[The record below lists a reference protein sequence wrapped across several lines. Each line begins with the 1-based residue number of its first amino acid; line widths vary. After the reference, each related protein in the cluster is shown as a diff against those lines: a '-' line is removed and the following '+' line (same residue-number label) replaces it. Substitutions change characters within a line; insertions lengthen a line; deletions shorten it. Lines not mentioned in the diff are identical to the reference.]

1 MAAATNGGSSTAEGL
16 SPAQQLLAKHKADE
30 AHTVQVEDVV
40 DEDDIQHPPPSATH
54 APTNEPNAVAGAA
67 APMSE
72 VAKGK
77 QKAVEPQEQPKQQS
91 APRLNTD
98 SEEAF
103 PALGPPK
110 GRAPP
115 PVAQVWGKKPAIV
128 SLNGNKA
135 SVNGKTPSSTTS
147 SRPGTPASTV
157 NGSAGQPG
165 VALPGRH
172 VERITFTP
180 RQLKDP
186 KDMRKPI
193 PQLLQEINK
202 KSKAK
207 VTIREGMG
215 GVRVLEGTGPVDA
228 VREALREI
236 ATQIGAKQAVTVA
249 VPASVRAQIIGRGGA
264 TIQAM
269 SKRTGAKIQVPKQ
282 EQLAAPVEDDDD
294 ATIDVTIEGDPVA
307 AELARRE
314 IEQIVNEKTGSVNYR
329 LRDIPPEF
337 YPFLAGPRNA
347 GLSRFANSGDV
358 RVNIPHYHT
367 WRDNAPAQPAARGA
381 PAAFTPQSSLPIHIS
396 GDRLAAQQARDQ
408 IQREVEALRR
418 QLTTEEM
425 PVERGKHQFILGD
438 EGDALHDFME
448 ETGCSIIMPP
458 SDEDSEYLYVI
469 GPADRIQGGVD
480 KVMDLASSMALTN
493 VDVARQHANAPRGG
507 FTHARNLTR
516 YLQQRQAVADLEK
529 RHNARIVLPSGQ
541 SSAPWEVYS
550 REGKDG
556 MRARQEIM
564 DLIKAHPPSRV
575 HPMDVH
581 PFFHQQLQEREAAKI
596 RREHGVHL
604 VFPDGPDGDPV
615 LLVYEKPGSPSGYEF
630 PRQQP
635 TAAEIQEHQQAIE
648 LARKYLEELIRAHEE
663 IVSRDIEA
671 EAKFHPKVQRF
682 VNQEQQGLP
691 QNQYPVQLLFGQPA
705 RPQLQ
710 RTPTGSFVLRGPS
723 SAVDDMNAK
732 ILAFLEQ
739 AEKDELE
746 RSYTTNF
753 EFPQKFAN
761 LLIGRR
767 GDNINKLREQFD
779 VDIQVQDGKV
789 ELKGPQA
796 KCAACK
802 NHILSQAKKWE
813 DEATH
818 TITVKPEYHRDLIG
832 QKGSQVNRLQE
843 RYNVRINFPRTSA
856 AGDDDAATE
865 SSVKNVRQQAPDQVV
880 IRGPSKGVNEAKS
893 ELLDLLNYLMD
904 NSYVA
909 TVSVA
914 QSQIPQ
920 LIGSGGREMDALRAQ
935 TGCQI
940 DVPPAKDA
948 DASGRVEIRIKG
960 NKKKV
965 EETKKII
972 QDRSKEFDNNVTRT
986 IEVDKKHH
994 RAIIGAGGGFRS
1006 AHSTLNNT
1014 NKYTGA
1020 NIHRIVSSAGGP
1032 EDARAAA
1039 RMVKFPPAG
1048 TDSNTIRVEGP
1059 QAIVDKIIAAIES
1072 HVRQKEG
1079 EVSESMEVPPEQHR
1093 LLIGRGGE
1101 TRRSIESKFNVSVDI
1116 PRQGTT
1122 GPARS
1127 MIKVTGSS
1135 EGVPQAQEHIF
1146 KLLKEQEGETIQVP
1160 RKYHH
1165 AITEDGRIFR
1175 RLRDEHRVSVDH
1187 GGVELPPRPSS
1198 TRGAK
1203 RRVNGSSAMPLITDD
1218 APSAQDAHSWEVV
1231 DAAGAEGQDDGHV
1244 PWILRGPPSNV
1255 AKARAHIEAALRKA
1269 QTPSATGFLILPD
1282 PKVYR
1287 YVIGPKGATINDI
1300 RERTGCKINVP
1311 KQGEKDAE
1319 EGIEIIGSKEG
1330 VEQARDLILEAVKN
1344 GGQGSGGAR
1353 RG

>member
-1 MAAATNGGSSTAEGL
+1 MAAATNGGPSTAEGL

-30 AHTVQVEDVV
+30 VHQVQVEDVV

-54 APTNEPNAVAGAA
+54 PPATEPDAVAGAP

-77 QKAVEPQEQPKQQS
+77 QKVVEPEVQPKKQPPP
-91 APRLNTD
+91 ALNTD

-115 PVAQVWGKKPAIV
+115 PVAQAWGRKPAIV
-128 SLNGNKA
+128 SLNGNKT

-147 SRPGTPASTV
+147 SRPSTPASAV
-157 NGSAGQPG
+157 NGAAGQTG

-172 VERITFTP
+172 VERIIFAP

-186 KDMRKPI
+186 KDMKKPVS
-193 PQLLQEINK
+193 QLLQEINK

-207 VTIREGMG
+207 VTMREGMG
-215 GVRVLEGTGPVDA
+215 GVRILEGTGPVDA

-264 TIQAM
+264 TIQAI
-269 SKRTGAKIQVPKQ
+269 SKRTCAKIQIPKQ
-282 EQLAAPVEDDDD
+282 EAPVMPTEDDDD

-329 LRDIPPEF
+329 LRDIPPEY
-337 YPFLAGPRNA
+337 YPFLAGPRSA
-347 GLSRFANSGDV
+347 GLSRFGNGDA

-367 WRDNAPAQPAARGA
+367 WRDNAPAQPTARGA
-381 PAAFTPQSSLPIHIS
+381 PAPFAPQSSLPIHIS

-408 IQREVEALRR
+408 IQREAEALRR
-418 QLTTEEM
+418 QLTMEEM

-458 SDEDSEYLYVI
+458 SNDDSEYLYVV
-469 GPADRIQGGVD
+469 GPADRIQEGVD
-480 KVMDLASSMALTN
+480 KVIDLASSMALTN
-493 VDVARQHANAPRGG
+493 VDIARQHANTPMGG
-507 FTHARNLTR
+507 SAHARNLTR

-529 RHNARIVLPSGQ
+529 RHNARIVLPSAQ

-564 DLIKAHPPSRV
+564 DVIKAHPPSRV
-575 HPMDVH
+575 NPMDIH
-581 PFFHQQLQEREAAKI
+581 PFFHQQLQERESAKI

-635 TAAEIQEHQQAIE
+635 TADEIQEHQQAIE
-648 LARKYLEELIRAHEE
+648 VARKYLEELIRAHED
-663 IVSRDIEA
+663 IVSRDVEA
-671 EAKFHPKVQRF
+671 DPKFHPKVQRF
-682 VNQEQQGLP
+682 VNKEQQGLP
-691 QNQYPVQLLFGQPA
+691 QNQYPVQLLFGRQA
-705 RPQLQ
+705 QPQLR
-710 RTPTGSFVLRGPS
+710 RTPTGSAVLRGPS

-746 RSYTTNF
+746 RSYTTSF

-802 NHILSQAKKWE
+802 SHIISQAKKWE

-832 QKGSQVNRLQE
+832 PKGSQVNRLQD
-843 RYNVRINFPRTSA
+843 RYNVRINFPRNTTA
-856 AGDDDAATE
+856 ADDDTATE

-904 NSYVA
+904 NSHVA

-972 QDRSKEFDNNVTRT
+972 QDRSKEFDNNVVRT

-994 RAIIGAGGGFRS
+994 RAIIGAGGRF
-1006 AHSTLNNT
+1006 HSPYSRFNNT
-1014 NKYTGA
+1014 NSYAGA

-1048 TDSNTIRVEGP
+1048 SDSSTIRIEGR

-1072 HVRQKEG
+1072 HVQQKEG
-1079 EVSESMEVPPEQHR
+1079 EVSETMEVPPEQHR

-1101 TRRSIESKFNVSVDI
+1101 TRRSIESKFNVGVDI

-1135 EGVPQAQEHIF
+1135 EGVQQAQEYIF

-1160 RKYHH
+1160 RKHHH

-1187 GGVELPPRPSS
+1187 GGVDLPPRPSS
-1198 TRGAK
+1198 ARGGK
-1203 RRVNGSSAMPLITDD
+1203 RRVNGTSPMPLITDD
-1218 APSAQDAHSWEVV
+1218 AQDAHSWELL
-1231 DAAGAEGQDDGHV
+1231 DGAETEDSSHGQGHI
-1244 PWILRGPPSNV
+1244 PWILRGPPANI
-1255 AKARAHIEAALRKA
+1255 AKARQQIEAALQKA

-1287 YVIGPKGATINDI
+1287 YVIGPKGATINEI
-1300 RERTGCKINVP
+1300 RERTGCRINVP

-1319 EGIEIIGSKEG
+1319 EGIEITGSRDG
-1330 VEQARDLILEAVKN
+1330 VEMARDLILEAVAA
-1344 GGQGSGGAR
+1344 GGGRQAGGGAR